1 MAKRKTSTFLPQ
13 FLQTTKNEKFLHATL
28 DQLLNSKS
36 LERIDGYVGRR
47 RGPSYGIFDP
57 YISTVGS
64 NRKNYQLEPSVTYKN
79 DGVLDFVVTY
89 DDIISNI
96 GSNGGN
102 NLKHDRLF
110 KQEYYN
116 WSGFVDYDKLI
127 NFGEYYWMPDGPG
140 KVKVSSGDIP
150 SSETYAITQA
160 NNDHYRFSPTYGEA
174 NNPTIYLVR
183 GGSYQFT
190 IDQESEFWIQT
201 EPGTTGKSSVSFN
214 RSTREIFGV
223 TNNGTSNGTITFNV
237 PRTTDQDFFTKTLV
251 NVAAIDLASDLTYNQ
266 IHGSTVDALQALG
279 GIDGQLYFENK
290 TIIFTQDVDATNT
303 WPDENG
309 PDALTTDEKL
319 AIYRVLVSSGGNTS
333 LLKIQDLS
341 ANQKVQINEGELHS
355 TKEYYRTSDG
365 TQLEVVPLITSP
377 FSTLYYQD
385 GTTSGRLG
393 EIKLLDPTDRFIDID
408 TELLGKT
415 HYTSPNGIK
424 LTNGMH
430 IEFDTTVMPVGYRNK
445 TYIVDGVGEGI
456 LLIDAATHKSYELET
471 TETKDYIGIRRGS
484 ADSNAWSRSNHW
496 YHKEV
501 VNIIA
506 DYNNV
511 IPVIDQNKRANRPII
526 EFNRNLQL
534 FNNGNI
540 SAGVVDVIDTVTTDA
555 LSRVQNSGGYIVD
568 GVTLT
573 DGMKIV
579 FTNDTNVEVRN
590 KIYTVEIVDFQD
602 DSYNEIRLVP
612 STTDAIDGDSLVAE
626 KGTSQKGKTYYWLTD
641 KWILAQQKTTVNQ
654 APLFDVFDNN
664 GISFGNN
671 TMYVGTNFR
680 GSKLFA
686 YGVGTGASDIELGF
700 ALKYRNFSNIGDI
713 VFDNSYSTDTFLY
726 TATTGSTTISINT
739 GFIKLTDSTRAMN
752 YIDGWTKVKEPSSQ
766 YQEIVYIAN
775 GEATEFDIGVEPA
788 TEPNSNRYTDVV
800 VYVDDKEIKTGYSY
814 QFIKNKH
821 CVVFDNAPAT
831 NAHLI
836 FEVKSNETCPFG
848 VYKVPVNLSNN
859 AFNTSFDVIT
869 LGQMRN
875 HVGETLRTASD
886 FKGQYPGSGNLRDV
900 TNSDVNPGNILHH
913 SAGVVNSAI
922 FLQHGSMNFI
932 DAAEYNASEYTKFKQ
947 KFMQAAQTLDIDFE
961 NIADTVDTIL
971 SSINSTKSSAFPFY
985 YSDMVPHG
993 TNKKIRTYT
1002 ITDNRQL
1009 SYQFETTFNLATNT
1023 NRAVLIYRNDVQLI
1037 EGKDYTF
1044 EQNRPAVTF
1053 IEGLLALTDVIK
1065 IVEYE
1070 NTAGNYVPQT
1080 PTKLGL
1086 YPKFEPIKF
1095 TDTSYIIDVE
1105 MIQGHDGSL
1114 TKSYGGVLDDVLLE
1128 LEKRIYN
1135 NIKSVYKSN
1144 VFDINE
1150 VMPGRWRNTDYT
1162 TIEKN
1167 TILSK
1172 YFLKWAIKN
1181 RIDWTTHTDYIRD
1194 NRFTWNYN
1202 QLQDRVDE
1210 RLITGGWRGAY
1221 CDYYDTDRPHTHPW
1235 EMLGFYVK
1243 PSWWETRYGPAPYTS
1258 GNLVMWEDLRDG
1270 KVYDADGNFT
1280 VNGLYQRP
1288 DLLEMI
1294 PVDEHGTLLAPW
1306 DTIAMGSTVY
1316 EMDAK
1321 WTVDDF
1327 GPAQSAWRKSS
1338 EWPFMVQIACAL
1350 MRPAKYFGLM
1360 YNTDTVIRS
1369 TLTGNIVNTTTNKQI
1384 KKSDYIVPYTDQL
1397 IVNGYSSYI
1406 ANYMQ
1411 FLGVELNTL
1420 KDVLD
1425 KVDIN
1430 LACKL
1435 SAYTDK
1441 KMLKVL
1447 AEQVSPNAVS
1457 ENVMV
1462 PDEDYELF
1470 VSKTGPVVDAPY
1482 SGVIV
1487 QLTDTG
1493 YAVYGYN
1500 TTDPFFTYLPSVQ
1513 TNRKNTH
1520 EVLNERYIE
1529 YLDFD
1534 EQSERIPYGTEFATP
1549 QQVFDFLV
1557 SYGRW
1562 LRELGYDFD
1571 NSTEEI
1577 VEGNVVANWVMSA
1590 KEFAY
1595 WKQQRWGV
1603 GAVIALSPSAN
1614 FIQFARDDGMVDSMV
1629 TEHNRKTI
1637 LNENFDVLGIDNY
1650 RTKREDGVFELTPD
1664 PESGGIF
1671 FANIKT
1677 VQYEH
1682 TLVLN
1687 NTTIFNDI
1695 IYQPEL
1701 GNRQNRLR
1709 LVGHRT
1715 NGWDGSLTAQGFIL
1729 NRGAVDPWVQ
1739 NTDYARG
1746 SIVKYNDKLYTSA
1759 ERQTSDLNF
1768 DYTKWT
1774 PTDSFKLGLLPNWD
1788 TLGGNFESFYN
1799 IDEVNLESSADAFG
1813 KSVIGYQ
1820 SRDYLTNLGLD
1831 DASQVKFYQGMI
1843 KEKGTT
1849 NAIDKLLRASL
1860 DNITSDI
1867 DMYEE
1872 WAIRSGTYGGTDINR
1887 RLEILLNDAD
1897 INGNPFVIHGIESIE
1912 DKEEGVMNLL
1922 PSNFYKA
1929 HPTTTHDWIPM
1940 NDKIGLQG
1948 SLLPYAGYAKLTDA
1962 DATLFNLSDYQ
1973 NLDAQV
1979 PNMKVGYTLYVAND
1993 DNNDWGMYYLDDSK
2007 ELCLTITAS
2016 DNATLLW
2023 STKENHRM
2031 QVGDVFVVTDA
2042 GGGTGVHRVL
2052 RSTGLK
2058 TFETSEEVEGLEFEG
2073 ESVIFKFNSIRFTDT
2088 SRLLEFNPSRGW
2100 KVNDRLFVDQYQDK
2114 WTVFKKEN
2122 EYGEPRTYTPR
2133 TYNFADGRFG
2143 SSVAIN
2149 KEISLG
2155 VFGMPTVNTRGA
2167 VSIYIPNVE
2176 GILAEA
2182 TLLKADDTTT
2192 VLEFG
2197 KSVDIDGQS
2206 FAVGAPGTNNDNGAV
2221 YVYTRNTQTN
2231 SYDVSLAFSL
2241 VGLDTAID
2249 YKTADDTTIRASN
2262 DRPTVGRLG
2271 EKVKFSG
2278 DGKKLF
2284 VSAPQAGIVYV
2295 FDQVASG
2302 PKTIDETFGGD
2313 GVKTEFEAS
2322 SDINGRAVAI
2332 EGVVKIQGIDYTAI
2346 GKTITFT
2353 DPVPNAENVTLL
2365 SGTQYVPSGAIRPS
2379 SLISGFGESID
2390 TNTDGTILVVG
2401 SPNETNTY
2409 TQEGATYVYNLTTEH
2424 TGKTADVDSVKTDTN
2439 TLTADVKEGDSWT
2452 LKQKLTLSDI
2462 NNQGANYGTSVAM
2475 TDDGLR
2481 LFSSAPGVDRLQ
2493 RASGLV
2499 VQHDY
2504 NATTTN
2510 WELTTNIAQNATVDD
2525 QKFGANLNV
2534 NANGSTLAV
2543 GAITDTFKEIATF
2556 DAGDTTFDGSATT
2569 YVDDVTRGGNVYV
2582 YQGIDKHYIPVQ
2594 TLDNNFIDTDDRFGS
2609 EIQILDNK
2617 IFVGMPLDNNT
2628 NTDAGRVF
2636 EYNLDDDIFTV
2647 AEQEQQLVDFTKI
2660 NKIYTYSRTRNEV
2673 IQYYDWIDPI
2683 KGKIPGLA
2691 DENIDYKTLTDPA
2704 SYTSD
2709 RNKTW
2714 GPDNVGK
2721 VWWDLSKV
2729 KYLYAEQSD
2738 WAYRSTFWGAV
2749 FPGSSIDVYEWI
2761 ESKVPPSS
2769 YEGEGSVLN
2778 EGLFTTNTVLRGL
2791 VNDTKYYYW
2800 VKNKRDIANN
2810 KSASTYDVAQII
2822 ADPQTYGIQFASFIS
2837 NTDVAMSNIIE
2848 NVTSNDTVLVIDYD
2862 LKKNNQLIH
2871 SEWSLFKENYT
2882 QDDLPENIRTKWF
2895 DSLVGADSSGNSVP
2909 DTNLRFTERYGV
2921 QFRPRQ
2927 SMFVNRRN
2935 ALKVYVQ
2942 AVNTVLAQ
2950 TPVAIT
2956 KDISPLFDADPMP
2969 TENSGQW
2976 DQKVL
2981 NQEQLGFV
2989 RVFEKATGYKVLVE
3003 QDDNIQNLWSI
3014 YQLQEDKTWT
3024 LVKLQSYDV
3033 TTQWG
3038 YADWYA
3044 TGYDSTT
3051 YIKYQ
3056 VELVKDLVDVTPDAG
3071 DVVRVNNGGNW
3082 ELHRWNGAEYVI
3094 IAIKNGT
3101 IELANSL
3108 YDYSVS
3114 RYGFD
3119 TEVFDFQLFDQEP
3132 QIETRKIIEAVYS
3145 NIFTEN
3151 LTIENNRI
3159 WTKMMYYI
3167 LDEQP
3172 FVDWLFKT
3180 SFISVFHNIRALD
3193 ALPYYRR
3200 DNQDYVKDFINEAKP
3215 YHTKI
3220 REYVLNY
3227 NKTDPYDGDVTD
3239 FDVHSYYDTD
3249 NNYYRKPNSRTGDA
3263 ELLEAGLN
3271 VPFSENFTFAV
3282 DSIVVYDGGS
3292 GYVTA
3297 PAITITGGGG
3307 SGAEATAT
3315 ITDGGIVNS
3324 ITVTKAGTGYTT
3336 TPTVNIVESTGTTAV
3351 AYARLTNAKVR
3362 TFDTTMKFDRTL
3374 EASNTAVTV
3383 ESIYNIPTEDRTRVS
3398 EWAPSVNYLAGD
3410 VVKRSY
3416 TVTREPIR
3424 VNVLTNVIGTRE
3436 SVTIPIVEEYFVP
3449 KNYTSSTSILH
3460 DINQNRLVKIDP
3472 SLKFGRVK
3480 NTSDI
3485 LEWQPNTAYSL
3496 DDTVSY
3502 LGEVYRVT
3510 ENFSSGATFTS
3521 DSLVVIADETFENAI
3536 DRTMAYYQPTKT
3548 QAAKELEN
3556 IFSGIEYP
3564 NNRVLGPGFDLEPGF
3579 GRSGFDAIPYDN
3591 FEIGGEG
3598 IPMLSGVVDTTIT
3611 ASNIPISGLELES
3624 GSYIKFDYVEPG
3636 YAENTTVLVEGVTV
3650 ADVLRNRFGDSL
3662 LGTQPD
3668 DIDITGGKFVDQFS
3682 SHATEETVPGRVFDS
3697 LDMEVYQSPSSIV
3710 GNQGLS
3716 PRIDIIKHA
3725 GDGSTTKFSFV
3736 TSDYRHN
3743 MNLLV
3748 YTTQTGKVQPDEY
3761 TVDWT
3766 DFTINFV
3773 TAPAS
3778 NDVVDIISIGN
3789 TGENMVLDT
3798 VYTGDG
3804 STKEFI
3810 LPINYS
3816 LAKQS
3821 LVIMDGVKTAHTI
3834 TEQNSSRAV
3843 LNFATAP
3850 AVDKHIHIFIFN
3862 LDPTGDIA
3870 FSHVAQEMFTMDG
3883 STRTF
3888 TLAQEPFYDAP
3899 TDAKVYVELLEA
3911 RLRPA
3916 VYTYFTGDG
3925 ATTTYTLTGNADI
3938 DHRTITASDISV
3950 FVGGASNSA
3959 WTLDADDGS
3968 SNRTITF
3975 TTPPTSGSRIAIG
3988 DNTNAEFT
3996 ISGSNITLDSGLAI
4010 PTGGKLNV
4018 TSFSNHDALQMT
4030 AETFV
4035 GLETNEVTLKMG
4047 YDVDAYDTIGFDG
4060 DDFLVVNSP
4069 SYTLFVTPENV
4080 NYLWV
4085 TLNSVRL
4092 SVNSDYEINND
4103 KLLIKRSIS
4112 ATDVLV
4118 VNHFSENTIKHRIA
4132 WRMFKDVV
4140 GSTKFFRMINDAT
4153 TELTKKLS
4161 KLDVEVH
4168 VKDGSKLAKPS
4179 VSQNLP
4185 GVVFIGSERITY
4197 WEKDGNILKNIRR
4210 GTMGTGIPFAHYI
4223 GDQVIDTSERQ
4234 EVEGAYSNVW
4244 YEDINAD
4251 ASTSTLTADYSDNVV
4266 TADNDKSTNA
4276 STTSLQYQTTKQANF
4291 LNEFVGTIPEIS
4303 VAFDQSGR
4311 YLAAGYVDDNYVI
4324 INE

>member
-1 MAKRKTSTFLPQ
+1 MAKRKTSTFLPK

-36 LERIDGYVGRR
+36 LERIDGYIGRR
-47 RGPSYGIFDP
+47 RGPSYSIYDP

-64 NRKNYQLEPSVTYKN
+64 NRQNYQLEPSVTYKS
-79 DGVLDFVVTY
+79 DGVLDFVTTY
-89 DDIISNI
+89 DDIISYI

-140 KVKVSSGDIP
+140 KTKVSASEIP
-150 SSETYAITQA
+150 TSQTFTISQA

-183 GGSYQFT
+183 GGTYNFVV
-190 IDQESEFWIQT
+190 DQDSEFWIQS
-201 EPGTTGKSSVSFN
+201 EPGNTGKSAISFN
-214 RSTREIFGV
+214 RSTRDIFGV

-237 PRTTDQDFFTKTLV
+237 PATTDQDFFTQTLV
-251 NVAAIDLASDLTYNQ
+251 NVASVDLASDLTYNQ
-266 IHGSTVDALQALG
+266 IQGSTVDAIQALG
-279 GIDGQLYFENK
+279 GVDGQLYFENK
-290 TIIFTQDVDATNT
+290 TIVFTQDINDSNT
-303 WPDENG
+303 WPAEDG
-309 PDALTTDEKL
+309 PDALTTTEKL
-319 AIYRVLVSSGGNTS
+319 AVYRILVTSGGNTS

-341 ANQKVQINEGELHS
+341 PNHKVQINEGELHS

-365 TQLEVVPLITSP
+365 TSLNVVPLISAP
-377 FSTLYYQD
+377 YSTLYYQD
-385 GTTSGRLG
+385 ATTGSRLG
-393 EIKLLDPTDRFIDID
+393 EIKLLDPTDRLIDVD
-408 TELLGKT
+408 TEILGQT
-415 HYTSPNGIK
+415 HYTSPNGVK

-430 IEFDTTVMPVGYRNK
+430 IEFDTTVMPIGYRNK
-445 TYIVDGVGEGI
+445 TYIVDGVGQAI
-456 LLIDAATHKSYELET
+456 LLIDKDTHSSYELES
-471 TETKDYIGIRRGS
+471 TETKDYIGIRRGA
-484 ADSNAWSRSNHW
+484 ADGNAWSRSNHW

-511 IPVIDQNKRANRPII
+511 LPSMDQNSRANRPII

-534 FNNGNI
+534 FNSGNI
-540 SAGVVDVIDTVTTDA
+540 SLDQIDIIDTITTDA

-568 GVTLT
+568 GESLS
-573 DGMKIV
+573 DGQKII

-590 KIYTVEIVDFQD
+590 KIYTVKIVDFEGDAQ
-602 DSYNEIRLVP
+602 SEISLIP
-612 STTDAIDGDSLVAE
+612 SETDVVDGDSVVVK
-626 KGTSQKGKTYYWLTD
+626 KGTTQKGKTYYWLTD
-641 KWILAQQKTTVNQ
+641 QWILAQQKTTVNQ

-671 TMYVGTNFR
+671 TVYIGTNFR

-686 YGVGTGASDIELGF
+686 YGVGTGASDVELGF

-713 VFDNSYSTDTFLY
+713 VFDNVYSSDTFIY
-726 TATTGSTTISINT
+726 TATTGSTTIKVNT
-739 GFIKLTDSTRAMN
+739 GFIKQTDKARTVTYN
-752 YIDGWTKVKEPSSQ
+752 DGWTKVNDQSTQ
-766 YQEIVYIAN
+766 RQEIVYVAN
-775 GEATEFDIGVEPA
+775 GEATQFDIGIEPGRD
-788 TEPNSNRYTDVV
+788 SNGNYLPVV
-800 VYVDDKEIKTGYSY
+800 VYVNSKEIKTGYSY
-814 QFIKNKH
+814 QFVNNKN
-821 CVVFDNAPAT
+821 CVVFENAPPT

-836 FEVKSNETCPFG
+836 FEVNSNNTSPYG
-848 VYKVPVNLSNN
+848 VYQVPVNLSNN
-859 AFNTSFDVIT
+859 AFNADFDVIT

-875 HVGETLRTASD
+875 HVGETLRTADD
-886 FKGQYPGSGNLRDV
+886 FTGQYPGSGNLRDV
-900 TNSDVNPGNILHH
+900 TNSAVHPGNILHH
-913 SAGVVNSAI
+913 SAGMVNSAL

-932 DAAEYNASEYTKFKQ
+932 DAAEYNATEYTKFKQ

-961 NIADTVDTIL
+961 NIADTVDEIL

-1002 ITDNRQL
+1002 ITDNRQV
-1009 SYQFETTFNLATNT
+1009 SYQFETTFNLNTNT
-1023 NRAVLIYRNDVQLI
+1023 SRAVLVYRNDVQLV

-1053 IEGLLALTDVIK
+1053 TNGLLALTDVIK

-1070 NTAGNYVPQT
+1070 NTAGNYIPQT

-1086 YPKFEPIKF
+1086 YPKYEPIKF

-1150 VMPGRWRNTDYT
+1150 VMPGRWRDTDYT
-1162 TIEKN
+1162 IIEKN
-1167 TILSK
+1167 TVLSK

-1181 RIDWTTHTDYIRD
+1181 RVDWTTHTDYIRD

-1202 QLQDRVDE
+1202 ELEDRVDQ

-1221 CDYYDTDRPHTHPW
+1221 WDYYDTDRPHTHPW
-1235 EMLGFYVK
+1235 EMLGFTIK
-1243 PSWWETRYGPAPYTS
+1243 PNWWETRYGPAPYTS

-1270 KVYDADGNFT
+1270 KVYDADGNYT
-1280 VNGLYQRP
+1280 INNLYRRP

-1294 PVDEHGTLLAPW
+1294 PVNENGILLPPW
-1306 DTIAMGSTVY
+1306 DSIAMGSTVF

-1321 WTVDDF
+1321 WTINDY

-1338 EWPFMVQIACAL
+1338 EWPFMMQIASAL

-1360 YNTDTVIRS
+1360 YNTDMVVRS
-1369 TLTGNIVNTTTNKQI
+1369 TLTNNIVNNVTNKQI
-1384 KKSDYIVPYTDQL
+1384 KKEDYLVPYTEQT
-1397 IVNGYSSYI
+1397 IVNGYASYI
-1406 ANYMQ
+1406 ANHMQ
-1411 FLGVELNTL
+1411 FLGVELTVL

-1430 LACKL
+1430 LACKI

-1447 AEQVSPNAVS
+1447 AEQVSPNAIS

-1470 VSKTGPVVDAPY
+1470 VSKTGPVINAPY

-1493 YAVYGYN
+1493 YAMYGYN
-1500 TTDPFFTYLPSVQ
+1500 TTDPFFTYLPSIQ

-1520 EVLNERYIE
+1520 EVLDERYIE
-1529 YLDFD
+1529 YLDY
-1534 EQSERIPYGTEFATP
+1534 EEVPIRIPYGTEFATP

-1557 SYGRW
+1557 GYGRW
-1562 LRELGYDFD
+1562 LGELGYDFD

-1603 GAVIALSPSAN
+1603 GAVISLSPSAN
-1614 FIQFARDDGMVDSMV
+1614 FIQFNRIDGMVDSMV

-1650 RTKREDGVFELTPD
+1650 RTKREDGIFELTPD
-1664 PESGGIF
+1664 PESGGIY
-1671 FANIKT
+1671 FADIKT

-1739 NTDYARG
+1739 NTDYSRG
-1746 SIVKYNDKLYTSA
+1746 AIVKYDDKLYTSA
-1759 ERQTSDLNF
+1759 ERQTSGLNF

-1774 PTDSFKLGLLPNWD
+1774 PTNSFKLGLLPNWD

-1831 DASQVKFYQGMI
+1831 DTSQVKFYQGMI
-1843 KEKGTT
+1843 QEKGTK

-1897 INGNPFVIHGIESIE
+1897 INGNPFVIHGIPSVE
-1912 DKEEGVMNLL
+1912 DKEEGVLNLL
-1922 PSNFYKA
+1922 PQDFYKA
-1929 HPTTTHDWIPM
+1929 HPTTTHDWIPL
-1940 NDKIGLQG
+1940 NQTIGLQG
-1948 SLLPYAGYAKLTDA
+1948 NLLPYAGYARLTDA

-1993 DNNDWGMYYLDDSK
+1993 DNADWQMYYLDDSND
-2007 ELCLTITAS
+2007 LCLTITAS
-2016 DNATLLW
+2016 DNDTLLW
-2023 STKENHRM
+2023 STKENHTL
-2031 QVGDVFVVTDA
+2031 QEGDIFVVTDA

-2052 RSTGLK
+2052 RTTGLK
-2058 TFETSEEVEGLEFEG
+2058 TFETSEKNEGLEFEG
-2073 ESVIFKFNSIRFTDT
+2073 ESVIFKFNSTRFTDT

-2100 KVNDRLFVDQYQDK
+2100 KINDKLFVDQYQDK

-2122 EYGEPRTYTPR
+2122 EYGSPITYTPK
-2133 TYNFADGRFG
+2133 TYNYVDGRFG
-2143 SSVAIN
+2143 SSVAVN
-2149 KEISLG
+2149 KDSSLG
-2155 VFGMPTVNTRGA
+2155 IFGMPTVDTRGG

-2182 TLLKADDTTT
+2182 TLLKSSDNTN

-2197 KSVDIDGQS
+2197 KSVDIYGQS
-2206 FAVGAPGTNNDNGAV
+2206 FAVGAPGTSNNNGAV
-2221 YVYTRNTQTN
+2221 YIYTRNTQTN
-2231 SYDVSLAFSL
+2231 SYDVSMAFSL
-2241 VGLDTAID
+2241 IGLDAAID
-2249 YKTADDTTIRASN
+2249 YKTADDTIIKASN
-2262 DRPTVGRLG
+2262 AIATNGRLG
-2271 EKVKFSG
+2271 EKVRFSG
-2278 DGKKLF
+2278 DGNRLF
-2284 VSAPQAGIVYV
+2284 VSAPKRGMVYI
-2295 FDQVASG
+2295 FDRVASG
-2302 PKTIDETFGGD
+2302 PTTIDETFGGD
-2313 GVKTEFEAS
+2313 GVETVFEAS
-2322 SDINGRAVAI
+2322 ADLNGRAVAI

-2353 DPVPNAENVTLL
+2353 DPVPNAENVTIL
-2365 SGTQYVPSGAIRPS
+2365 SGTQFVPTAAVSPDT
-2379 SLISGFGESID
+2379 LTSGFGKSLD
-2390 TNTDGTILVVG
+2390 VNNDGTILVVG
-2401 SPNETNTY
+2401 SPEETNTY
-2409 TQEGATYVYNLTTEH
+2409 TEEGATYVYTLTTEH
-2424 TGKTADVDSVKTDTN
+2424 TNQTADTDAVKTDTD
-2439 TLTADVKEGDSWT
+2439 TLTADIKVGDTWT
-2452 LKQKLTLSDI
+2452 LQQKLTLSAI
-2462 NNQGANYGTSVAM
+2462 NNQGAKYGTAVAI
-2475 TDDGLR
+2475 TDDGKR
-2481 LFSSAPGVDRLQ
+2481 LFSSAPGIDRLQ

-2504 NATTTN
+2504 NTTDTT
-2510 WELTTNIAQNATVDD
+2510 WEVTTNIAQNATVDD
-2525 QKFGANLNV
+2525 QSFGANLDVSSDGN
-2534 NANGSTLAV
+2534 TLAV
-2543 GAITDTFKEIATF
+2543 GAITDTFKETATF
-2556 DAGDTTFDGSATT
+2556 DAGDTSFDGSATQF
-2569 YVDDVTRGGNVYV
+2569 VDDVIRGGNVYV
-2582 YQGIDKHYIPVQ
+2582 YQGIEKHYIPVQ

-2609 EIQILDNK
+2609 EIRVNDNK
-2617 IFVGMPLDNNT
+2617 IFVGMPLDDNNS

-2636 EYNLDDDIFTV
+2636 EYSLSENIFTID
-2647 AEQEQQLVDFTKI
+2647 EQEAQLVDFTRI
-2660 NKIYTYSRTRNEV
+2660 NKVYTYSRTRNEV

-2704 SYTSD
+2704 KYSGA
-2709 RNKTW
+2709 KTW

-2721 VWWDLSKV
+2721 IWWDLSKV

-2738 WAYRSTFWGAV
+2738 WAYRSTFWGSV

-2778 EGLFTTNTVLRGL
+2778 ENLFTTNIELRGL
-2791 VNDTKYYYW
+2791 INNTTYYYW
-2800 VKNKRDIANN
+2800 VKNKRDIAKN
-2810 KSASTYDVAQII
+2810 KSASTYDTAQII
-2822 ADPQTYGIQFASFIS
+2822 TDPKTYGIQFASFIS

-2848 NVTSNDTVLVIDYD
+2848 NLTSNDTVLVVDYD
-2862 LKKNNQLIH
+2862 VQKNNQIIH
-2871 SEWSLFKENYT
+2871 SEWTLFKENYT
-2882 QDDLPENIRTKWF
+2882 QDDLPDSIRRKWF
-2895 DSLVGADSSGNSVP
+2895 DSLVGADSAGNSVP

-2927 SMFVNRRN
+2927 SMFVDRRN

-2942 AVNTVLAQ
+2942 QVNSIMASTPIAV
-2950 TPVAIT
+2950 T
-2956 KDISPLFDADPMP
+2956 KDISPFFDADPVP
-2969 TENSGQW
+2969 TATSNEW

-2981 NQEQLGFV
+2981 NQEQLGYV
-2989 RVFEKATGYKVLVE
+2989 RVAEKVTGHKVLVE

-3014 YQLQEDKTWT
+3014 YELREDKTWT

-3033 TTQWG
+3033 TTQWN

-3044 TGYDSTT
+3044 TGFDSTS

-3056 VELVKDLVDVTPDAG
+3056 VELNKDLVDITPDAG
-3071 DVVRVNNGGNW
+3071 DIVKVNNGGNW
-3082 ELHRWNGAEYVI
+3082 ELVRWNGVEYVI
-3094 IAIKNGT
+3094 IAIKDGT
-3101 IELANSL
+3101 IQLANSL

-3263 ELLEAGLN
+3263 ELLASGVN
-3271 VPFSENFTFAV
+3271 RPFNENYTFEIG
-3282 DSIVVYDGGS
+3282 DIVVYNGGS

-3297 PAITITGGGG
+3297 PAVTFVGGGG
-3307 SGAEATAT
+3307 SGAEATST
-3315 ITDGGIVNS
+3315 IDAGVVTG
-3324 ITVTKAGTGYTT
+3324 ITVTKPGSGYTS
-3336 TPTVNIVESTGTTAV
+3336 TPTISIVSSPGTTAV

-3383 ESIYNIPTEDRTRVS
+3383 ESIYNIPTESRTRVS
-3398 EWAPSVNYLAGD
+3398 EWAPSVSYLAGD
-3410 VVKRSY
+3410 VIKNSF
-3416 TVTREPIR
+3416 TVTREPVR
-3424 VNVLTNVIGTRE
+3424 VDIINNVVQSPET
-3436 SVTIPIVEEYFVP
+3436 VTIDIVEEYFVP
-3449 KNYTSSTSILH
+3449 KAYTSSTSILQ
-3460 DINQNRLVKIDP
+3460 DINQNKLIKIDP

-3480 NTSDI
+3480 NTTDI
-3485 LEWQPNTAYSL
+3485 LEWQPNTSYAL
-3496 DDTVSY
+3496 DDEISY
-3502 LGEVYRVT
+3502 QGEAYRAT
-3510 ENFSSGATFTS
+3510 EPFTSGATFTS
-3521 DSLVVIADETFENAI
+3521 DSLVVIADETFDNAM
-3536 DRTMAYYQPTKT
+3536 DRTMAFYQPTKK

-3556 IFSGIEYP
+3556 IFTGIEYP
-3564 NNRVLGPGFDLEPGF
+3564 NNKVTGPGFDLEPGF
-3579 GRSGFDAIPYDN
+3579 GRSGFDSIPYDN

-3624 GSYIKFDYVEPG
+3624 GSYMKFDYVEAG
-3636 YAENTTVLVEGVTV
+3636 YVENTTVLVEGVTV
-3650 ADVLRNRFGDSL
+3650 ADILQNRFGDNL
-3662 LGTQPD
+3662 LGTRPE
-3668 DIDITGGKFVDQFS
+3668 DIEIRGGDFVDQFS
-3682 SHATEETVPGRVFDS
+3682 SHAPEETVPGRVFDS
-3697 LDMEVYQSPSSIV
+3697 LDMEIYQSPSSIT
-3710 GNQGLS
+3710 GNDGLS
-3716 PRIDIIKHA
+3716 PRIDILKHA
-3725 GDGSTTKFSFV
+3725 GDGSTTKFSFM
-3736 TSDYRHN
+3736 TSDYMHN
-3743 MNLLV
+3743 MNLLL
-3748 YTTQTGKVQPDEY
+3748 YTAQTGKVQPDEF
-3761 TVDWT
+3761 TIDWT
-3766 DFTINFV
+3766 DFTVNFV
-3773 TAPAS
+3773 TAPAV
-3778 NDVVDIISIGN
+3778 NDIIDIISIGN
-3789 TGENMVLDT
+3789 TGENMILNT

-3804 STKEFI
+3804 STNEFI

-3816 LAKQS
+3816 IAKQS
-3821 LVIMDGVKTAHTI
+3821 LVIIDGVKTTHTI
-3834 TEQNSSRAV
+3834 TELPSNNRAV
-3843 LNFATAP
+3843 LNFSTAP
-3850 AVDKHIHIFIFN
+3850 AVNKHIHIFVFN
-3862 LDPTGDIA
+3862 LDVSVEIA
-3870 FSHVAQEMFTMDG
+3870 FSHVAQEHFTMDG

-3888 TLAQEPFYDAP
+3888 TLAQQPFYDAP

-3916 VYTYFTGDG
+3916 VYTYATGDG
-3925 ATTTYTLTGNADI
+3925 ATTTFTLTSNADI

-3968 SNRTITF
+3968 SDRTITF
-3975 TTPPTSGSRIAIG
+3975 TTAPTSGATIAIG
-3988 DNTNAEFT
+3988 DNTNAEYT
-3996 ISGSNITLDSGLAI
+3996 ISGSNITLASGLSI
-4010 PTGGKLNV
+4010 PAGEKLNV

-4035 GLETNEVTLKMG
+4035 GLATGTVTLKMG
-4047 YDVDAYDTIGFDG
+4047 YDVDAFDTIGYDG
-4060 DDFLVVNSP
+4060 EDFIVVNSP
-4069 SYTLFVTPENV
+4069 SYSLFVTPENI

-4085 TLNSVRL
+4085 TLNGVRL
-4092 SVNSDYEINND
+4092 SLNADYEISND
-4103 KLLIKRSIS
+4103 KLLIKRAIT

-4118 VNHFSENTIKHRIA
+4118 VNHFSENTIKPRIA
-4132 WRMFKDVV
+4132 WRMFSNVI
-4140 GSTKFFRMINDAT
+4140 GETKFFRMINDAT
-4153 TELTKKLS
+4153 TILTKRLG
-4161 KLDVEVH
+4161 KLDTQIE
-4168 VKDGSKLAKPS
+4168 VKDGTKLAEPS
-4179 VSQNLP
+4179 IAQNTP

-4197 WEKDGNILKNIRR
+4197 WEKDGNILKNLRR
-4210 GTMGTGIPFAHYI
+4210 GTMGTGIPFAHYV
-4223 GDQVIDTSERQ
+4223 GDQVIDTSPRQ
-4234 EVEGAYSNVW
+4234 EVVEGYSRVW
-4244 YEDINAD
+4244 YDDINVDGA
-4251 ASTSTLTADYSDNVV
+4251 TTTLTADYNNNII
-4266 TADNDKSTNA
+4266 TADNDKSANA
-4276 STTSLQYQTTKQANF
+4276 SSNSLQYQTTRQAKF
-4291 LNEFVGTIPEIS
+4291 LNEFVGTLPEIS
-4303 VAFDQSGR
+4303 VSFDQSGR
-4311 YLAAGYVDDNYVI
+4311 FLVTGYVDENYVI